1 MPRGQVDPHRKHRV
15 IPVAL
20 HEALIADRATGL
32 SVARIAEY
40 YGLTPS
46 TVHSFFSN
54 HGVKPPAKIQRKMR
68 KDTAIPPQEWDHIV
82 ARYRAGEKAR
92 QIAAEYGVSPSA
104 LSRIFRAKGVPLVMG
119 NPPKVGPEH
128 DAEILADRKAGM
140 SLQAIAEKYGFSVR
154 SVETRLRDQG
164 FLAGD
169 WRPPRDMRYR
179 DLYAQG
185 WSLTRIAK
193 EYGVSGH
200 HVIARWLEADG
211 LRSRLHTGLS
221 HTKATRRLTGGE
233 RQEIVRLYRN
243 GYGIDAISEKVGC
256 SRGTARTWV
265 RRAGLRL
272 RKPGEPSPYS
282 REKIRQTHAGVKRSQ
297 ATREKMAQTQ
307 ARLMAAG
314 GAARRVS
321 RLEDAV
327 AAWLDAHRIAYERQ
341 VSLKL
346 LDGRRKRW
354 RVADLRLSNGGILEV
369 YGTFWH
375 CDPRV
380 YDEPVSVIQTRH
392 QSEDIE
398 RARLYSANGLR
409 WAIVWENDF
418 RTTPD
423 VAMTT
428 VLQGL
433 LGNEVMAWP
442 ISTPP

>member
-1 MPRGQVDPHRKHRV
+1 MAPPHK
-15 IPVAL
+15 IPKTEWAT
-20 HEALIADRATGL
+20 IAR
-32 SVARIAEY
+32 
-40 YGLTPS
+40 
-46 TVHSFFSN
+46 
-54 HGVKPPAKIQRKMR
+54 
-68 KDTAIPPQEWDHIV
+68 
-82 ARYRAGEKAR
+82 RYRAGEKAKD
-92 QIAAEYGVSPSA
+92 IAAEYGVSASV
-104 LSRIFRAKGVPLVMG
+104 LSGIFRAMAVPIVMG
-119 NPPKVGPEH
+119 NPPKVDREH
-128 DAEILADRKAGM
+128 DSAILADRRAGL

-179 DLYAQG
+179 YLYAQG

-200 HVIARWLEADG
+200 RVIAAWLEADG

-221 HTKATRRLTGGE
+221 HTKATRRLTEGE
-233 RQEIVRLYRN
+233 RQEIARLYCH
-243 GYGIDAISEKVGC
+243 GYGIDAISERVGC
-256 SRGTARTWV
+256 SRGTAQTWV

-272 RKPGEPSPYS
+272 RNPGEPSPYS
-282 REKIRQTHAGVKRSQ
+282 REKIRQTHTGVKRAQ
-297 ATREKMAQTQ
+297 ATREKMAETQ

-314 GAARRVS
+314 GTARRVS
-321 RLEDAV
+321 RLEDDV
-327 AAWLDAHRIAYERQ
+327 AMWLDAHRIAYERQ
-341 VSLKL
+341 VSLRL

-354 RVADLRLSNGGILEV
+354 RVADFRLANGAILEV

-380 YDEPVSVIQTRH
+380 YEEPISVIQTRH
-392 QSEDIE
+392 QWEDTE

-409 WAIVWENDF
+409 WAIVWEKDF

-423 VAMTT
+423 AAMTT
-428 VLQGL
+428 VLQVL
-433 LGNEVMAWP
+433 FGNEVMAWP